1 MTTIAKDAVRK
12 VALRVFKDKTSA
24 TSEDARK
31 LAAAVLMLVDGRL
44 PQ

>member
-12 VALRVFKDKTSA
+12 IAMRVYRDKTSA
-24 TSEDARK
+24 TSDDARK
-31 LAAAVLMLVDGRL
+31 LAAAVLMLVDGKV